1 MNIICF
7 GKSYLMLSG
16 ILAKISIFLFR
27 TVWIDWPCIIWGL
40 TMKFFKNKP
49 PSMCVYF
56 SIKNRSTVS
65 HSGPCK
71 TSNALHEGPDN
82 RFSIYS
88 RVGKHQV
95 SFSFWIFDL
104 REWSSNF
111 TAKRAEHTHKSLL
124 EYISQKV
131 KPYSENLRKG
141 NRKFDIDRIEPF
153 GRFQCKLEF
162 KQTRNICNIVQ

>member
-7 GKSYLMLSG
+7 GKSYLQLSG

-141 NRKFDIDRIEPF
+141 NRKFDIPR
-153 GRFQCKLEF
+153 
-162 KQTRNICNIVQ
+162 